1 MEMSDEEVAERVQR
15 GETDALGILIDRYE
29 AKLKRYAKKFL
40 LFEDDAT
47 DMVQDVFIKIYTN
60 IQSFDSSKRFSPWI
74 YRIAH
79 NAYINEI
86 KRRGKAPVSFFDPD
100 TIFPHPVAEE
110 KTDSVAQENE
120 LKKMMQH
127 SLTQLSI
134 KYREPLVLHFY
145 EDMSYKDISEVLR
158 IPTSTVG
165 VRIKRGK
172 EKLEA
177 LYRKTI
183 REYE

>member
-1 MEMSDEEVAERVQR
+1 MEISDEAVAVRVQQ
-15 GETDALGILIDRYE
+15 GDTDALGILIDRYE
-29 AKLKRYAKKFL
+29 AKLSRYAKKFL

-47 DMVQDVFIKIYTN
+47 DMVQDVFIKVYSN

-79 NAYINEI
+79 NTFINEI

-100 TIFPHPVAEE
+100 TIFPHPIAEE
-110 KTDSVAQENE
+110 KADTYAQENE

-127 SLTQLSI
+127 SLSQLSV
-134 KYREPLVLHFY
+134 KYRAPLVLHFY

-172 EKLEA
+172 EKLKI
-177 LYRKTI
+177 LYSSTP
-183 REYE
+183 